1 MIIEG
6 SRRRQL
12 RRCANQSKYNQRNK
26 AYKGRNSDNAK
37 RKNER
42 RNKSVL
48 RCKLDYLDS
57 TNLIQS
63 CKFVTSLIK
72 YSSMC
77 CKNVRAILSLVW
89 SSCFSS

>member
-6 SRRRQL
+6 NRRRQL
-12 RRCANQSKYNQRNK
+12 RRCASQSKYNQRNK
-26 AYKGRNSDNAK
+26 AYKERNSDNA
-37 RKNER
+37 RGKNEK
-42 RNKSVL
+42 RNKNAL
-48 RCKLDYLDS
+48 RCKPNYLDS

-77 CKNVRAILSLVW
+77 WKSVRAILSLVW
-89 SSCFSS
+89 SSCFSC